1 MDEFVKRH
9 HEQYLRDRE
18 VARRELRT
26 FLEDFETADRD
37 LTPIKLKRSVFEI
50 L

>member
-1 MDEFVKRH
+1 MEEVVKRH
-9 HEQYLRDRE
+9 YEQYLRDRE
-18 VARRELRT
+18 VARNELKT
-26 FLEDFETADRD
+26 FVEDFETADRD